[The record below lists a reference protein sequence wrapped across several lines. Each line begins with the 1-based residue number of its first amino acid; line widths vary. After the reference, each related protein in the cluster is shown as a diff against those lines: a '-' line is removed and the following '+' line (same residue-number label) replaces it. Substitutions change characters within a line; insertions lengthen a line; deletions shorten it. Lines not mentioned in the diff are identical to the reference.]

1 MQITK
6 GQLRQIIAEEMD
18 NVANEEDE
26 VEILVES
33 YSKVYKIDENH
44 VSKESLIDFL
54 EAIEETKIPK
64 MAMEAFMANLPDEIV
79 IPLLKEVM
87 EG

>member
-6 GQLRQIIAEEMD
+6 GQLKQIIVEEME

-26 VEILVES
+26 LETLVES
-33 YSKVYKIDENH
+33 YSKAYKIDEEH

-64 MAMEAFMANLPDEIV
+64 MAMEAFMAYLPEEIV

-87 EG
+87 EE

>member
-6 GQLRQIIAEEMD
+6 GKLREIIAEEME

-26 VEILVES
+26 VETLVEG
-33 YSKVYKIDENH
+33 YSRVYKIDEDH

-54 EAIEETKIPK
+54 EAISETKIPK
-64 MAMEAFMANLPDEIV
+64 MAMEAFMANLPEEIV
-79 IPLLKEVM
+79 VPLLKEIM
-87 EG
+87 ED

>member
-6 GQLRQIIAEEMD
+6 GQLRQIIAEEME

-26 VEILVES
+26 VETLIEG
-33 YSKVYKIDENH
+33 YSKVYKIDESH

-54 EAIEETKIPK
+54 EAINETKIPK
-64 MAMEAFMANLPDEIV
+64 MAMEAFMANLPEDMV
-79 IPLLKEVM
+79 VSLLKEVM
-87 EG
+87 EE